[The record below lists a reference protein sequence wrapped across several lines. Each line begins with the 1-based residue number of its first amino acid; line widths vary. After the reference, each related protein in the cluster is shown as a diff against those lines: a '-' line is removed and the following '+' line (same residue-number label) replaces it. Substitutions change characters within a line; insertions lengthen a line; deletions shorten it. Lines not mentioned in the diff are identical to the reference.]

1 MYFQIFK
8 SKANNQWYW
17 HLKSANHEI
26 IAHGEGYI
34 NREDCVHAVNLVMDK
49 TRKTP
54 FYEA

>member
-26 IAHGEGYI
+26 IAVSEGYTTKDNCLHCI
-34 NREDCVHAVNLVMDK
+34 GLVMD
-49 TRKTP
+49 TDRKTP
-54 FYEA
+54 VYNA

>member
-1 MYFQIFK
+1 MYFEIFK
-8 SKANNQWYW
+8 SKTNNQWYW

-26 IAHGEGYI
+26 IDNGEGYI
-34 NREDCVHAVNLVMDK
+34 NREDCVHAVNLVMDT

>member
-8 SKANNQWYW
+8 SKVNNQWYW

-34 NREDCVHAVNLVMDK
+34 NREDCVHAVTLVMDT

-54 FYEA
+54 LYEA

>member
-34 NREDCVHAVNLVMDK
+34 NREDCHGHHSKNSIL
-49 TRKTP
+49 
-54 FYEA
+54 